1 MRDIACNTIDQQS
14 HDLNLLSQSIWS
26 MPELGFNE
34 FHAHTVLTEFL
45 RKSGFHVEKAFKL
58 ETAFR
63 ATYRPENCSGGPNI
77 AVLCEYDALPGIG
90 HACGHNLI
98 AELGVATALGVKAAM
113 IANMD
118 TQSFGTVSF
127 VDIFFKISTDNHLF

>member
-1 MRDIACNTIDQQS
+1 MDEMREIACNTIDQQS
-14 HDLNLLSQSIWS
+14 EELKALSMSIWN

-34 FHAHTVLTEFL
+34 FHAHSVLTEYL
-45 RKSGFHVEKAFKL
+45 LTAGFHVEKSFKL

-63 ATYRPENCSGGPNI
+63 AMYKPENSTNGPNI

-98 AELGVATALGVKAAM
+98 AEVGIATAVGVKAAM

-118 TQSFGTVSF
+118 TKTFGNVSLSFSLN
-127 VDIFFKISTDNHLF
+127 I